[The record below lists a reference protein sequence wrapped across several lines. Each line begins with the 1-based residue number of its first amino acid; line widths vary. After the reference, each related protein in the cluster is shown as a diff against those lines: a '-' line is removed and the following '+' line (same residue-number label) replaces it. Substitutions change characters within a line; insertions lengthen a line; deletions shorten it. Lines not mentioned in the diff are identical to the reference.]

1 MHARLPSDSALYHM
15 SYQKLAGNSNQHLER
30 VPPQLRPYA
39 WPAGVSGNPEGRPP
53 KSLLQRRLEEELNN
67 PETVENI
74 VKAAVASMQSS
85 KGMAGVIERRN
96 IQERVDGPIKQELA
110 ISGEL
115 SISLAEAIAKRRQQ
129 EGE

>member
-1 MHARLPSDSALYHM
+1 M

-39 WPAGVSGNPEGRPP
+39 WPTGVSGNPDGRPP

-74 VKAAVASMQSS
+74 VQAAISSMQSP

-115 SISLAEAIAKRRQQ
+115 SISLAEAIAKRRQAD
-129 EGE
+129 E